1 MSMSERQRRPA
12 AGEAA
17 PYYFK
22 YIDKIADADVLG
34 ALRSQLEET
43 PASLAGVS
51 EERSLHRYEP
61 GKWTMRQVVNHVNDV
76 ERLFLFRAFWFARGF
91 DSPLPSF
98 DEKASAE
105 SAGAN
110 DVAWA
115 RHVGEMRAI
124 RLSTLSFFEN
134 LPAEAW
140 SRSGVASENPFTV
153 RACAFIVAGH
163 AAHHLAILEE
173 RYL

>member
-1 MSMSERQRRPA
+1 M
-12 AGEAA
+12 
-17 PYYFK
+17 
-22 YIDKIADADVLG
+22 
-34 ALRSQLEET
+34 RSQLAET
-43 PASLAGVS
+43 PAFLARVS

-98 DEKASAE
+98 DEKTGAE

-110 DVAWA
+110 DVAWT
-115 RHVGEMRAI
+115 RHVEELRAI

-134 LPAEAW
+134 LPEEAW

-153 RACAFIVAGH
+153 RACAYIVAGR